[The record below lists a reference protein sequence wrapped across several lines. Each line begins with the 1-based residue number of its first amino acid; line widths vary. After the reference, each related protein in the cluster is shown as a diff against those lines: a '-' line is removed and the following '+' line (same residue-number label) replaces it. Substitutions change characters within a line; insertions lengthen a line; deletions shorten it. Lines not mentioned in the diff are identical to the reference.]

1 MAKSWCQSVTVLSIV
16 GFFVLSCGVK
26 EKPIGSG
33 QPNILSGDLPKGV
46 VSTKERKF
54 LVRPSTSD
62 FQVGE
67 VTILY
72 KIVTDEIDLPSTPEY
87 SFEVKYRMP
96 EMPEMPVTP
105 ATIQIPSSGQFK
117 VTYDISMGG
126 LWEVTL
132 TVKKHGSTIDS
143 LTYSFTVPE

>member
-1 MAKSWCQSVTVLSIV
+1 MGRSWCQSVTILLLSVI
-16 GFFVLSCGVK
+16 GLFGCGVK
-26 EKPIGSG
+26 DKPIGSG
-33 QPNILSGDLPKGV
+33 QPSILSGDLPTGV
-46 VSTKERKF
+46 VSTKGRKF
-54 LVRPSTSD
+54 LIRPSTND

-67 VTILY
+67 VMILY

-87 SFEVKYRMP
+87 SFAVKYWMP

-105 ATIQIPSSGQFK
+105 AKIETIAAGRLQ

-126 LWEVTL
+126 LWEIIL

-143 LTYSFTVPE
+143 LSYSLTVPE

>member
-1 MAKSWCQSVTVLSIV
+1 MGRSWCQSVIVLL
-16 GFFVLSCGVK
+16 LSVIGLFGCGAK
-26 EKPIGSG
+26 DKPIGSG
-33 QPNILSGDLPKGV
+33 QPNILSGDLPQGV

-54 LVRPSTSD
+54 LIRPSTND

-67 VTILY
+67 VTVLY
-72 KIVTDEIDLPSTPEY
+72 KIVTHEIDLPSSPEY
-87 SFEVKYRMP
+87 SFEVKYWMP

-105 ATIQIPSSGQFK
+105 AKIEAPASGQFK

-126 LWEVTL
+126 LWEITL
-132 TVKKHGSTIDS
+132 TVKKHGSAVDS